1 MEQFFWILQSGLGQ
15 LDATGEYEEGT
26 LHELKESYD
35 LLEEK
40 QQGDVLRIIE
50 QSLKNLPDTVL
61 IYIWSTLLAVLRDE
75 KVIPFIEVLM
85 NHETFTLWQR
95 AELMHQLQR
104 TIFTNGLAVDEKDEY
119 RRNDRIYNSI
129 MDKIR
134 EEKKKTFSYIPL
146 AKRQK
151 KVVIILNQLVGRQHA
166 PTRIILQTKEYLEAF
181 GYEVKVYVGF
191 MPNENSGIMWY
202 KQCIWN
208 NFMERQGYFKCNVE
222 NGRIEGY
229 NARIENDNFEKNL
242 EDTAEL
248 IYREAPE
255 WVLEVGE
262 ETFLADLCREFT
274 TVVTRGCVRT
284 IPVTNA
290 PIIVLASDYTIAE
303 ERRYQ
308 SWLKPY
314 QQFVEVKHSIVGKTV
329 IAEKE
334 KKEKYGIAE
343 DQFVILLVGNRLV
356 QEVTE
361 DFLKTIY
368 TMLEENP
375 KAVLAVIGNCEALEK
390 RIAEAY
396 RERFYFLGYTEE
408 LQKTMTIGDLFL
420 NPPRQGGGTGAMYAI
435 LQEIP
440 VVTLDNCDVQ
450 VNVGKVFT
458 CDSIESMVNLVHQY
472 CEDKGFMEKKKE
484 ACRRKAEEILA
495 VDEKENYRRLCE
507 FVETYTI
514 RQEKQVQH
522 PDGR

>member
-1 MEQFFWILQSGLGQ
+1 MEQFFGILQRGLGQ

-75 KVIPFIEVLM
+75 RVIPFIEVLM

-129 MDKIR
+129 MDKIW

-166 PTRIILQTKEYLEAF
+166 PTRIVLQTKEYLEAF

-191 MPNENSGIMWY
+191 MPNKNSGIMWY

-208 NFMERQGYFKCNVE
+208 NFMEQQGYFKCNVE
-222 NGRIEGY
+222 NGQIEGY
-229 NARIENDNFEKNL
+229 NVRIENDNFEKNV
-242 EDTAEL
+242 EETAEL

-262 ETFLADLCREFT
+262 ETFLADICREFT
-274 TVVTRGCVRT
+274 TVVTRGCVKT

-290 PIIVLASDYTIAE
+290 PIIVLASDYTME
-303 ERRYQ
+303 EEQRYQ
-308 SWLKPY
+308 NWLKPY
-314 QQFVEVKHSIVGKTV
+314 QQFVEVKHSIVGNAGV
-329 IAEKE
+329 VEKE
-334 KKEKYGIAE
+334 KKENYGIAE
-343 DQFVILLVGNRLV
+343 DRFVILLVGNRLE

-361 DFLKTIY
+361 DFLKVIY
-368 TMLEENP
+368 AMLEENS

-390 RIAEAY
+390 RIEEAY

-435 LQEIP
+435 FQEIP

-450 VNVGKVFT
+450 VNVGKTFI
-458 CDSIESMVNLVHQY
+458 CDSIDSMVNLVHQY
-472 CEDKGFMEKKKE
+472 CEDETFMEKRKE
-484 ACRRKAEEILA
+484 ACRQKAEEIFA

-507 FVETYTI
+507 FVETYTVE
-514 RQEKQVQH
+514 QEKQAQH
-522 PDGR
+522 LDGR

>member
-1 MEQFFWILQSGLGQ
+1 MEQFFAILQRGLGQ
-15 LDATGEYEEGT
+15 LDVTGEYEEET
-26 LHELKESYD
+26 LRELKESYD

-40 QQGDVLRIIE
+40 QQENVLKIME
-50 QSLKNLPDTVL
+50 QSLKNLPDTIL
-61 IYIWSTLLAVLRDE
+61 IYIWSTLLTVLRDE
-75 KVIPFIEVLM
+75 RVIPFIEVLM

-119 RRNDRIYNSI
+119 RRNDSIYNSI
-129 MDKIR
+129 MGKIQ
-134 EEKKKTFSYIPL
+134 EKRKKTFPYIPL

-151 KVVIILNQLVGRQHA
+151 KVVIVLNQLVGRQHA
-166 PTRIILQTKEYLEAF
+166 PTQIVLQTKEYLEAF
-181 GYEVKVYVGF
+181 DYEVKVYVGF
-191 MPNENSGIMWY
+191 MPNRNCEIMWY

-208 NFMERQGYFKCNVE
+208 NFMEQQGYFKCNVE

-274 TVVTRGCVRT
+274 TVVTRGCVKT

-290 PIIVLASDYTIAE
+290 PIIVLASDYTME
-303 ERRYQ
+303 EESRYQ
-308 SWLKPY
+308 NWLKPY
-314 QQFVEVKHSIVGKTV
+314 QQFVEVKHSIVGNTV
-329 IAEKE
+329 VVEKE
-334 KKEKYGIAE
+334 KKENYGIQE
-343 DQFVILLVGNRLV
+343 DKFVILLVGNRLE

-361 DFLKTIY
+361 DFLKVIY
-368 TMLEENP
+368 TILEKNP
-375 KAVLAVIGNCEALEK
+375 NAVMAVIGNCEALKK
-390 RIAEAY
+390 RVAEAY
-396 RERFYFLGYTEE
+396 RRRVYFLGYTEE

-450 VNVGKVFT
+450 VNVGKIFT
-458 CDSIESMVNLVHQY
+458 CDSIEAMIRLVHQY
-472 CEDKGFMEKKKE
+472 CEDKEFMEKMKE
-484 ACRRKAEEILA
+484 ECRRKTEEILT

-507 FVETYTI
+507 FVETYTLE
-514 RQEKQVQH
+514 QEKQA
-522 PDGR
+522 DSR